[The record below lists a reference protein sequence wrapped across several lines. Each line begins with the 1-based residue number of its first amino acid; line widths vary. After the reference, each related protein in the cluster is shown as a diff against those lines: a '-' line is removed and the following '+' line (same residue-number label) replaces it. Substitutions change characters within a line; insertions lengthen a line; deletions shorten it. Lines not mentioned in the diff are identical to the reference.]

1 MDTDLFTW
9 HTESD
14 TITDLKHGLS
24 LAQNS
29 GAKSLL
35 ILTCHKNH
43 YCEQELSS
51 LFKTCPLILF
61 GGAFPMLTFQNNIF
75 KRGTII
81 IGFNEVFNVIPYE
94 NLSQYSDEDSL
105 EGYISTVLEESNN
118 LCCDD
123 NFLMF
128 YDASVS
134 HFESFIDC
142 LFECLD
148 HAITIAGGGAGS
160 TDLTSQACIFTNH
173 GVLSDAAILVAL
185 PKKLYTGTAQGW
197 RILQGP
203 FLASEAHQQALQSLN
218 YQPAYQVYCQAIEEE
233 TDYRFTDDN
242 FFDIAKRYPLGI
254 EDINNNLIVRATYS
268 TDSSHLKCIGYIP
281 INSMV
286 YLLEG
291 SVETL
296 LAATEQ
302 AITSIKPSTTL
313 SSTMVF
319 DCISRVSYMEE
330 EFSKELNIIEQHCP
344 TSTLFGV
351 LSLGEIANG
360 PNGAIRLLNKSTV
373 ISAW

>member
-9 HTESD
+9 HTQSD
-14 TITDLKHGLS
+14 TIADLKHGLL

-35 ILTCHKNH
+35 ILTCYKNH
-43 YCEQELSS
+43 YCEQEINS
-51 LFKTCPLILF
+51 LLKACPLILF
-61 GGAFPMLTFQNNIF
+61 GGAFPMLTFQDRLF
-75 KRGTII
+75 KRGAMI
-81 IGFNEVFNVIPYE
+81 IGFNEVLNVIPFE
-94 NLSQYSDEDSL
+94 NLSYSPDEDSL
-105 EGYISTVLEESNN
+105 EKYISTVLEDNNN

-123 NFLMF
+123 NFLML

-134 HFESFIDC
+134 HFESFIDS

-148 HAITIAGGGAGS
+148 HAISIAGGGAGS
-160 TDLTSQACIFTNH
+160 TDLTPQACLFTNQ
-173 GVLSDAAILVAL
+173 GIQGDAAILAAL

-197 RILQGP
+197 KILQGP

-233 TDYRFTDDN
+233 TNDTFTNDN

-268 TDSSHLKCIGYIP
+268 TDNSHLKCIGYIP

-291 SVETL
+291 SVESL

-302 AITSIKPSTTL
+302 AVTSIKPSTTL

-319 DCISRVSYMEE
+319 DCISRVSYMKE
-330 EFSKELNIIEQHCP
+330 EFSKELQIIAQHSP

-351 LSLGEIANG
+351 LSLGEVA
-360 PNGAIRLLNKSTV
+360 
-373 ISAW
+373 